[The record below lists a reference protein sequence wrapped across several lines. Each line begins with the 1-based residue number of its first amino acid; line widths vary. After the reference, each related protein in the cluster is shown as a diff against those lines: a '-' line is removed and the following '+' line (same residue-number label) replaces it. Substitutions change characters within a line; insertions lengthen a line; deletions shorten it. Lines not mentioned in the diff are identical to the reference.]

1 MPPTKYDHS
10 KNLSSSNAKYKIL
23 FEPYGEKNWN
33 KGYEGIR
40 LKSWREVYNFV
51 KTLHIIEEKVL
62 GEYLDLIKNQDENAE
77 KRILE
82 DIYKMRKK

>member
-1 MPPTKYDHS
+1 MTRR
-10 KNLSSSNAKYKIL
+10 KYKIL

-40 LKSWREVYNFV
+40 LKSWDEVYNFV

-62 GEYLDLIKNQDENAE
+62 GEYLELIKNNSKNETND
-77 KRILE
+77 ILE
-82 DIYKMRKK
+82 KILQMKH